1 MTKCRF
7 WNNLFDM
14 DNFNMLRIKTE
25 EIARYRV
32 LRGFK
37 TLTSL
42 AEALGWHRQ
51 YLSQVLNMPDPGG
64 VHLKTIARMC
74 KVLSAPDD
82 QVKIEDLVE
91 YVPDS

>member
-1 MTKCRF
+1 
-7 WNNLFDM
+7 
-14 DNFNMLRIKTE
+14 MLRIKTE

-74 KVLSAPDD
+74 KVLSAEND

>member
-1 MTKCRF
+1 
-7 WNNLFDM
+7 
-14 DNFNMLRIKTE
+14 MLRIKTE

-42 AEALGWHRQ
+42 AEALGWPRQ

-91 YVPDS
+91 YVPDP